1 MRYASSF
8 SMNVLLV
15 VVAAVSAAEVATL
28 AQNRGASTRKARAG
42 SPYTAPRTVDRQ
54 PDLQGVWANNAGTPL
69 ERPKVVADKATLTD
83 EELTAVQ
90 KQAAKISDECGDAVF
105 GDSVFT
111 AALGGIT

>member
-8 SMNVLLV
+8 SMSVLLV

-28 AQNRGASTRKARAG
+28 AQNRGASTRNARAG
-42 SPYTAPRTVDRQ
+42 STYTAPRTVDRQ

-90 KQAAKISDECGDAVF
+90 SRRPRSAT
-105 GDSVFT
+105 SVVTPCLVT
-111 AALGGIT
+111 ACLRPRSGG